1 MRMIKKEIQNSERE
15 RERGEGGVIKNIK
28 NGEGGGDKQAKERE
42 RERE

>member
-1 MRMIKKEIQNSERE
+1 VRERRKIEERE